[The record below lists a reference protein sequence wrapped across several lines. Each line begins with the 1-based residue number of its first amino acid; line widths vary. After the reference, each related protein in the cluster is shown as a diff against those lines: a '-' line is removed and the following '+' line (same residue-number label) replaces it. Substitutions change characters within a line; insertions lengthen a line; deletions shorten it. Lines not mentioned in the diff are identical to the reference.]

1 MRLAWVVPQRHI
13 GLGAA
18 EQSCRLTSAERDLP
32 GGFAFGK
39 CRPVQTPAADYEVDD
54 LLVSG

>member
-32 GGFAFGK
+32 VGFA